1 MFNILHICRE
11 LFLALNHYQTQK
23 RGQRYKF
30 CTIDMTPTKIGQIV
44 KFHTPMPD
52 ENPNQLYVILEI
64 FFDVEKPRAIVQD
77 LGLDLNFPPIGV
89 FNVSDFEV
97 LEIDTADLL
106 GQKATIIQSDNAQTT
121 GYVKNVAKQ
130 KIIPDY
136 NLTENGV
143 ETNVMV
149 TITDNEGVT
158 KTGYLCV
165 T

>member
-1 MFNILHICRE
+1 MFNILHTCRE

-64 FFDVEKPRAIVQD
+64 FFDVERPRAKVQA
-77 LGLDLNFPPIGV
+77 LGLDFCFPLV
-89 FNVSDFEV
+89 SVYWVSDLEIV
-97 LEIDTADLL
+97 EIDTADLL

-136 NLTENGV
+136 NLTKNGV

-149 TITDNEGVT
+149 TIIDNEGVT
-158 KTGYLCV
+158 KSGYLCI

>member
-1 MFNILHICRE
+1 
-11 LFLALNHYQTQK
+11 
-23 RGQRYKF
+23 
-30 CTIDMTPTKIGQIV
+30 MTPTKAGQIV

-77 LGLDLNFPPIGV
+77 LGLDFSFPPISV
-89 FNVSDFEV
+89 FYVSDFEV

-106 GQKATIIQSDNAQTT
+106 GHKVIIIQPDNTHST

-136 NLTENGV
+136 NLTKNGV
-143 ETNVMV
+143 ETNLWV
-149 TITDNEGVT
+149 TITNDAG
-158 KTGYLCV
+158 KLQSGYLFIK
-165 T
+165 